1 MLLGIITDTH
11 YNFKKGSK
19 FFHDYFE
26 KFYSNIFFPTLEKYD
41 IKTVVHLGDIFDNR
55 KITDYWSID
64 WTQRV
69 ILNPLKNYDVHAIL
83 GNHDIFYKNTS
94 KLNSPD
100 LLLGGYDNIK
110 IYSDSKTVN
119 FDNTDI
125 LFVPWIT
132 SESEASTLSAIKST
146 PAKIAMGHLELNGF
160 SAYIGSVM
168 ESGMDP
174 KIFNKF
180 DRVFSGHYH
189 TRSDDGKIFY
199 LGNPYQM
206 FWNDYSD
213 QRGFSIFDTDTYELI
228 RIDNPYEIFKICY
241 YDENKDL
248 NIEEYKNCIVKLI
261 IKNKTNQLQYE
272 KFLDSLIKVGLQ
284 DLKIIENVQIN
295 NEFESEE
302 ILNIEDTLSLL
313 KKYVDESEIK
323 LNKNRIKTIIHSI
336 YQESFQLQ

>member
-1 MLLGIITDTH
+1 
-11 YNFKKGSK
+11 
-19 FFHDYFE
+19 
-26 KFYSNIFFPTLEKYD
+26 
-41 IKTVVHLGDIFDNR
+41 
-55 KITDYWSID
+55 
-64 WTQRV
+64 
-69 ILNPLKNYDVHAIL
+69 
-83 GNHDIFYKNTS
+83 
-94 KLNSPD
+94 
-100 LLLGGYDNIK
+100 
-110 IYSDSKTVN
+110 
-119 FDNTDI
+119 
-125 LFVPWIT
+125 
-132 SESEASTLSAIKST
+132 
-146 PAKIAMGHLELNGF
+146 
-160 SAYIGSVM
+160 
-168 ESGMDP
+168 
-174 KIFNKF
+174 
-180 DRVFSGHYH
+180 
-189 TRSDDGKIFY
+189 
-199 LGNPYQM
+199 M